1 MSTQKKTLRR
11 SGAKIM
17 ASLIALLGSLSYIM
31 ILAVINGSVGFVCAM
46 GVTVFGAVGVAKA
59 LGEAIALSYGWI
71 IGLTIGCGVLR
82 GLLRYF
88 EQYSNHYIAFRLL
101 AVLRDKIF
109 GALRVLC
116 PAKLESKQKGSFLV
130 PRNKPEALSCTKK
143 TGCWEPFRH
152 SRQSPSFLSRYCAD
166 ILSAG
171 RVHGSRPCC
180 SCLLFCIAK

>member
-17 ASLIALLGSLSYIM
+17 ASLILLLGSLSYIM

-88 EQYSNHYIAFRLL
+88 EQYQTPYISISKRLTGMRKGFPMKKDTVRPQLIPSNS
-101 AVLRDKIF
+101 
-109 GALRVLC
+109 
-116 PAKLESKQKGSFLV
+116 E
-130 PRNKPEALSCTKK
+130 
-143 TGCWEPFRH
+143 
-152 SRQSPSFLSRYCAD
+152 
-166 ILSAG
+166 
-171 RVHGSRPCC
+171 
-180 SCLLFCIAK
+180 